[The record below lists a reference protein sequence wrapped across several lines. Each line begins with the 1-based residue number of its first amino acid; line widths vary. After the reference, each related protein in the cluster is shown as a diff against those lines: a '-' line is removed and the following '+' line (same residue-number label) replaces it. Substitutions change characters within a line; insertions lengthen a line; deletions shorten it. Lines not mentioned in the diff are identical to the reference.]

1 MYSAELADLSTRPP
15 CHVTYELNS
24 WIATGHQG
32 CKYIR
37 FSSSLLHKLRE
48 VTLSELVTI
57 GIVACAW
64 RRCVQEQSNW
74 FEPEPAHNSEGMDRI
89 NAKTL
94 VFVEQLE
101 HRQKQLEW

>member
-15 CHVTYELNS
+15 YHVTYEPS
-24 WIATGHQG
+24 G
-32 CKYIR
+32 KYIR

-74 FEPEPAHNSEGMDRI
+74 FEPEPAHSNSEGMDRI

-101 HRQKQLEW
+101 HRQKKLEW